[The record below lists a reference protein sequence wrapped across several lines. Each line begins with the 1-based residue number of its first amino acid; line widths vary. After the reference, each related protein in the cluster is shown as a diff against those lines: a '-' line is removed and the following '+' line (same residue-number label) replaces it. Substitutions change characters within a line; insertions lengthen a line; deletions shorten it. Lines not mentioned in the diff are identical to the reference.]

1 MFNTKLKS
9 FASVIL
15 VSMIPATLP
24 ALEPAQGNG
33 QGNQDKNKSDKAK
46 NEQKENRQDQRD
58 VDDAVLTLSAGIS
71 ISYKEARQFAV
82 ESDLTGYKPLPP
94 GIRKNLARG
103 KPIPPGIAKTRL
115 PSSFLNNLPAR
126 EGYEWQVAGT
136 DLLLVFNADKL
147 ISNVLKDVFK

>member
-1 MFNTKLKS
+1 MLNTKLKS
-9 FASVIL
+9 FASVVL
-15 VSMIPATLP
+15 VSMLPATLP

-33 QGNQDKNKSDKAK
+33 QGNKEKGKSDK
-46 NEQKENRQDQRD
+46 
-58 VDDAVLTLSAGIS
+58 AVLTLSAGIS

-115 PSSFLNNLPAR
+115 PSSFLNSLPAR
-126 EGYEWQVAGT
+126 DGYEWQVAGT
-136 DLLLVFNADKL
+136 DLLRVFKADKL